1 VSHKHGFLS
10 SEISSGVEE
19 ILGEDSR
26 VAKRFRFTR
35 KERGNAVIV
44 TTNIYLRKKSQ
55 FPEFVSHLASIV
67 KSIIENHIGLNG
79 EIIRLDVEGGVISDR
94 GETWFE
100 VIGGVVFEVYCFTCR
115 SISFV
120 RILHEKQLYGEKNE
134 WISLDVD
141 EYRDLQWFE
150 E

>member
-10 SEISSGVEE
+10 GEISSGVEE

-35 KERGNAVIV
+35 KERENAVIV

-55 FPEFVSHLASIV
+55 FPEFVSYLTGIV

-79 EIIRLDVEGGVISDR
+79 EIIRLDVRGGVISDR
-94 GETWFE
+94 GEIWFE

-141 EYRDLQWFE
+141 EYRDSQWFE

>member
-1 VSHKHGFLS
+1 MSHKHGFLS
-10 SEISSGVEE
+10 GEISSGVEE

-35 KERGNAVIV
+35 KERENAVIV

-55 FPEFVSHLASIV
+55 FPEFVSYLTGIV

-79 EIIRLDVEGGVISDR
+79 EIIRLDVRGGVISDR
-94 GETWFE
+94 GEIWFE

-141 EYRDLQWFE
+141 EYRDSQWFE

>member
-1 VSHKHGFLS
+1 MSHKHGFLS
-10 SEISSGVEE
+10 GEISSGVEE

-55 FPEFVSHLASIV
+55 FPEFVSYLTGIV

-79 EIIRLDVEGGVISDR
+79 EIIRLDVRGGVISDR
-94 GETWFE
+94 GEIWFE

-141 EYRDLQWFE
+141 EYRDSQWFE
-150 E
+150 